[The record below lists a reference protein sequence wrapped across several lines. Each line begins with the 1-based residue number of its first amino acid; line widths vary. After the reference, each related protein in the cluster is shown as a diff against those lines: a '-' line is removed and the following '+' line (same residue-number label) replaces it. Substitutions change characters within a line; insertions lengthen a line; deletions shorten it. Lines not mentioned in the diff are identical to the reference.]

1 MIDLFRFWILDL
13 DLHAAIKYITMDR
26 IKRSSQRLAGKRRRE
41 EVVALNRQE
50 CYRPKATDSAMEQ
63 DCGILPSE

>member
-1 MIDLFRFWILDL
+1 MEQIQ
-13 DLHAAIKYITMDR
+13 
-26 IKRSSQRLAGKRRRE
+26 RSSQRLAGKRRRE
-41 EVVALNRQE
+41 EAVSLNRRK